1 MKMKALLWSTLLQ
14 YCVLAIFEFH
24 AISSKI
30 ELNHYAHY
38 LPRERS
44 CSSLLVLEGGKSQEK
59 TSVSIYCLVALGKGV
74 EVGGVV
80 Y

>member
-44 CSSLLVLEGGKSQEK
+44 CSSLLVLESLE
-59 TSVSIYCLVALGKGV
+59 
-74 EVGGVV
+74 
-80 Y
+80 

>member
-1 MKMKALLWSTLLQ
+1 MEIRKLSLTATIQ
-14 YCVLAIFEFH
+14 PFTIAQ
-24 AISSKI
+24 
-30 ELNHYAHY
+30 Y

-74 EVGGVV
+74 EVGGGGILRTTIEKIVPQLL
-80 Y
+80 

>member
-30 ELNHYAHY
+30 DLNHYHPKCTVFAK
-38 LPRERS
+38 REE
-44 CSSLLVLEGGKSQEK
+44 LLIPIGLGRGKESG
-59 TSVSIYCLVALGKGV
+59 INLC
-74 EVGGVV
+74 
-80 Y
+80 

>member
-30 ELNHYAHY
+30 ELNHYDPNCAVFAK
-38 LPRERS
+38 REELLISIGFGREKES
-44 CSSLLVLEGGKSQEK
+44 GISFCQYILLVCIG
-59 TSVSIYCLVALGKGV
+59 
-74 EVGGVV
+74 
-80 Y
+80 